1 MPEVSVVATC
11 FSCAQQSCISLLQSQ
26 HRFCNS
32 SGLVKRMAA
41 DLGACEAGVSL
52 PLCCTKLELSCVIC
66 FCSACYQQ
74 RLASRP
80 IAQQLWLG
88 PDSVRKHAIVGS
100 SFADV
105 LQTLHRYT
113 CSRYTILKESYKT
126 NGQVAVWRRASSH
139 APERQA

>member
-1 MPEVSVVATC
+1 MLNGAASHCLSHSIDFVTVVIWCSVW
-11 FSCAQQSCISLLQSQ
+11 QP
-26 HRFCNS
+26 
-32 SGLVKRMAA
+32 

-52 PLCCTKLELSCVIC
+52 PLCCTKLELNCVIC

-88 PDSVRKHAIVGS
+88 PDSVRKHTIVGN

-113 CSRYTILKESYKT
+113 CSRYVILKELYKT
-126 NGQVAVWRRASSH
+126 NRQVAVWCRASSH
-139 APERQA
+139 APEKQA